1 MKMKKFAL
9 AILILTVIC
18 IVAMA
23 FLENKIDEWLNDSPK
38 HSAVASSTTNSTVS
52 STTDGTSATKS
63 TSSTATT
70 SKPVPVCAHDWVF
83 ESSTVTCSRDGE
95 KLYRCS
101 KCAETKTE
109 EDPAY
114 GCYDEDKNGECDGC
128 GIETGECEHKFVTE
142 KGYAATCLQ
151 EGLSDKRYCS
161 KCDMLLDEHEVLPAL
176 GHQPAALEAVP
187 STCIST
193 GLTEGEHCS
202 RCDAVLIPQ
211 ASLPLSDHIGGE
223 GVCTVCN
230 KILDAKLAL
239 GFYIVKNGTKRDDAD
254 SYFISRSVEKFIYFD
269 RYTGIVNIEFNP
281 TTLELI
287 FWGESTT
294 MGVVGD
300 MTMVLDMNSN
310 VQRIDLVGTYKGSNG
325 YAIGTID
332 TKKFSSINMVL
343 ETFEYDAGSRQEDEQ
358 FYEAYFCLAIAEM
371 LELSKEMIQ
380 DTGTDVTMPM
390 LGFSNY

>member
-52 STTDGTSATKS
+52 STTDGTSATES

-128 GIETGECEHKFVTE
+128 GIETGECEHKIVTK
-142 KGYAATCLQ
+142 KGDTPTCLQ
-151 EGLSDKRYCS
+151 EGLTDKRYCS
-161 KCDMLLDEHEVLPAL
+161 KCDMILEEHTAVPAL
-176 GHQPAALEAVP
+176 GHQEKILAAVP
-187 STCIST
+187 STCSDE
-193 GLTEGEHCS
+193 GLTEGAICS
-202 RCDAVLIPQ
+202 RCDLVLTPQVAVPTI
-211 ASLPLSDHIGGE
+211 DHVENE
-223 GVCTVCN
+223 GVCTGCG
-230 KILDAKLAL
+230 KIMDAKSAL

-281 TTLELI
+281 TTLELV

-310 VQRIDLVGTYKGSNG
+310 VQRIDLVGTYQGSNG

-358 FYEAYFCLAIAEM
+358 FYEAYFCLAISEM
-371 LELSKEMIQ
+371 LTLSTEMIR
-380 DTGTDVTMPM
+380 DTGTGVTMPM
-390 LGFSNY
+390 LGFVNY